1 MNSNIQ
7 AQHLPEDVW
16 KHRGGQCHLKP
27 SRDHTAVVH
36 PHPHPL
42 SQVHS
47 LLPSSPVAGI
57 VAIVA
62 PETHLAGAPVGQV
75 GGHSNQGQVGA
86 VLVAAQLSDPVLT
99 TQQPQH

>member
-7 AQHLPEDVW
+7 AQHLPEDAW

-36 PHPHPL
+36 PL

-47 LLPSSPVAGI
+47 LLPSSPAAGTVAT
-57 VAIVA
+57 VA
-62 PETHLAGAPVGQV
+62 PEIHLAGAPVGQV

-86 VLVAAQLSDPVLT
+86 VVVAAQLSDPVLT
-99 TQQPQH
+99 TQR